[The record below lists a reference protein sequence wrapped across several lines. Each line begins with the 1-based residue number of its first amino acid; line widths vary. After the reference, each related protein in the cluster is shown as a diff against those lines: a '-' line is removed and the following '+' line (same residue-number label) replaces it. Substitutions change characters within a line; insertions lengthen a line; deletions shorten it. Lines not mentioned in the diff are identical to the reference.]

1 MATFTKNVRDIYLQ
15 NGLAASAAATSS
27 SLNIS
32 TALSIDVQAQIK
44 NGTAPTVGAKA
55 IVEVSGDDSTFYEWA
70 RAQAGI
76 AASTIYDFTFPDIR
90 GPKYV
95 RVRFEGAAGQ
105 TVTAVAVGH
114 EITSIA

>member
-1 MATFTKNVRDIYLQ
+1 MATFTKNIRTIYAE

-27 SLNIS
+27 AVDLS
-32 TALSIDVQAQIK
+32 TALQLDVQARIK

-55 IVEVSGDDSTFYEWA
+55 IVEASGDDSNYYEWG

-76 AASTIYDFTFPDIR
+76 LATTIYDFTFPDIR

-105 TVTAVAVGH
+105 TVSATAIGH

>member
-1 MATFTKNVRDIYLQ
+1 MATFTKNIRSIYAE
-15 NGLAASAAATSS
+15 NGLAASAAATSTG
-27 SLNIS
+27 LNLS
-32 TALSIDVQAQIK
+32 TALQLDIQARIK

-55 IVEVSGDDSTFYEWA
+55 IVEVSGDDSAYYEWG

-90 GPKYV
+90 GPKYA
-95 RVRFEGAAGQ
+95 RVVFDGAAGQ
-105 TVTAVAVGH
+105 TVSVTAIGH